1 MAISKYSV
9 DFKSRQNALNIQ
21 QTINNIK
28 SLIGVIVMAERLGV
42 LVSSDRHLDYVI
54 NLTDAA
60 HAKGKEIEIFFT
72 GKGVLLTQ
80 SPEFSKLVG
89 KAKMSLCDVSFRAL
103 GLEGDI
109 PGFGFKDFATQAKNA
124 EIIKNSDRYVVF

>member
-1 MAISKYSV
+1 
-9 DFKSRQNALNIQ
+9 
-21 QTINNIK
+21 
-28 SLIGVIVMAERLGV
+28 MAEKLGV

>member
-1 MAISKYSV
+1 
-9 DFKSRQNALNIQ
+9 
-21 QTINNIK
+21 
-28 SLIGVIVMAERLGV
+28 MAEKLGV

-80 SPEFSKLVG
+80 SPEFSQLVG
-89 KAKMSLCDVSFRAL
+89 RAKMSLCDVSFRAL
-103 GLEGDI
+103 GLEGDV

>member
-1 MAISKYSV
+1 
-9 DFKSRQNALNIQ
+9 
-21 QTINNIK
+21 
-28 SLIGVIVMAERLGV
+28 MAEKLGV

-60 HAKGKEIEIFFT
+60 HAKGKQIEIFFT